1 MKPIMS
7 RIDDDDEESNE
18 LISRSQPEKLSRRHH
33 QHRQGS
39 VGRGLS
45 TFNPLTPGGTIYL
58 AFIFLIPLTVG
69 KTSFGRSSLK
79 TNGLLERLIHKVQQ
93 DQQTLYSEMGYV
105 DGNLMFRRAWR
116 DMSDSLAKKFPWL
129 PWRRRFRDIVKSN
142 ANITNNTNRKKK
154 KKKIGIQE
162 IIT

>member
-1 MKPIMS
+1 MKPIIS
-7 RIDDDDEESNE
+7 RIDDDDDDANE
-18 LISRSQPEKLSRRHH
+18 LIARSQSEKQSRH

-69 KTSFGRSSLK
+69 KTSLGRGKSSLK
-79 TNGLLERLIHKVQQ
+79 TNGQLERFIHKVQQ

-116 DMSDSLAKKFPWL
+116 DTRDSLAKKLLWL
-129 PWRRRFRDIVKSN
+129 PWRSRFRDIFKSN
-142 ANITNNTNRKKK
+142 HNNTHNANRKKK
-154 KKKIGIQE
+154 KKKWKSWK
-162 IIT
+162 